1 MLQIPTFQPLLQFR
15 LGWILGF
22 ALFFAGCARPPAA
35 PPATAPTPVT
45 VSYPVEREVTDYADF
60 TARTA
65 AVDSV
70 EVRARVWGYL
80 DKVNFKEGTLVKK
93 GDVLFEIDPR
103 TYQAAVEQAQA
114 LVVQA
119 EAQLRFKE
127 SQFKRLEK
135 LVTKGAIA
143 REEFEQVQ
151 SERDVAAA
159 TVGTY
164 QADLRQRQL
173 DLGFAKVQAPIS
185 GRVSRMLVTEGNLI
199 QSGQNGGGT
208 LLTTLVSVDPIYAY
222 FDVDERT
229 VLRVRQLIREGKVR
243 SARETEWPVSL
254 GLATDEGF
262 PKRGTIN
269 FVDNQVNPK
278 TGTLRLRGVF
288 GNSDQTLDP
297 GFFGRVR
304 VPIGK
309 PHDAVLVT
317 DRAIDNDQGQ
327 KIVYVVNEKNEVAAR
342 PVRTG
347 GLHDGLKEI
356 SAGLKPGER
365 VVVNGLQQV
374 RPGMTAEPKI
384 VQMPGQK
391 APATI
396 EPSERNVQ
404 RALARVGHER

>member
-1 MLQIPTFQPLLQFR
+1 MQLLPQYR
-15 LGWILGF
+15 LGLILGF
-22 ALFFAGCARPPAA
+22 ALLVAGCARAPAA
-35 PPATAPTPVT
+35 PPAAAPTSVT

-80 DKVNFKEGTLVKK
+80 DKVNFKEGALVKK

-103 TYQAAVEQAQA
+103 TYQAAVDQAQA
-114 LVVQA
+114 LVIQA

-127 SQFKRLEK
+127 SQFKRYEK
-135 LVTKGAIA
+135 LVAKAAIS

-159 TVGTY
+159 TIGSHK
-164 QADLRQRQL
+164 ADLRQRQL
-173 DLGFAKVQAPIS
+173 DLGFTKVLAPIS
-185 GRVSRMLVTEGNLI
+185 GRVSRMLVTEGNLV

-288 GNSDQTLDP
+288 SNSDQTLDP

-304 VPIGK
+304 VPIGQ

-347 GLHDGLKEI
+347 ALHDGLREI
-356 SAGLKPGER
+356 TDGLKPGER

-384 VQMPGQK
+384 VQMPGQR
-391 APATI
+391 APATS
-396 EPSERNVQ
+396 EPSERSVQ
-404 RALARVGHER
+404 HALARVGHER

>member
-1 MLQIPTFQPLLQFR
+1 MQLLPQYR
-15 LGWILGF
+15 LGLILGF
-22 ALFFAGCARPPAA
+22 ALLVAGCARTPAA
-35 PPATAPTPVT
+35 PPAAAPTSVT

-80 DKVNFKEGTLVKK
+80 DKVNFKEGALVKK

-127 SQFKRLEK
+127 SQFKRYEK
-135 LVTKGAIA
+135 LVAKAAIS

-159 TVGTY
+159 TIGTY
-164 QADLRQRQL
+164 KADLRQRQL
-173 DLGFAKVQAPIS
+173 DLGFTKVLAPIS
-185 GRVSRMLVTEGNLI
+185 GRVSRMLVTEGNLV

-222 FDVDERT
+222 FDVDEHT

-254 GLATDEGF
+254 GLATEEGF
-262 PKRGTIN
+262 PQRGTIN

-288 GNSDQTLDP
+288 SQQRPD
-297 GFFGRVR
+297 
-304 VPIGK
+304 
-309 PHDAVLVT
+309 
-317 DRAIDNDQGQ
+317 
-327 KIVYVVNEKNEVAAR
+327 AR
-342 PVRTG
+342 PWLFRPRPRAHRPTTRRC
-347 GLHDGLKEI
+347 
-356 SAGLKPGER
+356 AGD
-365 VVVNGLQQV
+365 
-374 RPGMTAEPKI
+374 RPCD
-384 VQMPGQK
+384 
-391 APATI
+391 
-396 EPSERNVQ
+396 
-404 RALARVGHER
+404 

>member
-1 MLQIPTFQPLLQFR
+1 MQLLSQYR
-15 LGWILGF
+15 LGFILGF
-22 ALFFAGCARPPAA
+22 ALLVAGCARTPAA
-35 PPATAPTPVT
+35 LPAAAPTSVT

-65 AVDSV
+65 AVDTV

-80 DKVNFKEGTLVKK
+80 DKVNFKEGALVKK
-93 GDVLFEIDPR
+93 SDVLFEIDPR
-103 TYQAAVEQAQA
+103 SYQAAADQAQA
-114 LVVQA
+114 LVIQA
-119 EAQLRFKE
+119 EAQLKFKE

-135 LVTKGAIA
+135 LVAKGAIS

-159 TVGTY
+159 NIGSY
-164 QADLRQRQL
+164 KADLRQRGL
-173 DLGFAKVQAPIS
+173 DLGFTKVLAPIS
-185 GRVSRMLVTEGNLI
+185 GRVSRMLVTEGNLV
-199 QSGQNGGGT
+199 QSGESGGT

-222 FDVDERT
+222 FDVDEHT

-243 SARETEWPVSL
+243 SAREIEWPVAL
-254 GLATDEGF
+254 GLASDEGF
-262 PKRGTIN
+262 PRRGTID

-288 GNSDQTLDP
+288 PNSDQTLDP

-304 VPIGK
+304 VPIGQ
-309 PHDAVLVT
+309 PHDAVLVA

-327 KIVYVVNEKNEVAAR
+327 KIVYVVSEKNELVSR
-342 PVRTG
+342 PVSTG
-347 GLHDGLKEI
+347 ALHDGLREI
-356 SAGLKPGER
+356 TGGLQPGER

-384 VQMPGQK
+384 VQMPGQG
-391 APATI
+391 PATA
-396 EPSERNVQ
+396 EPSNQNVQ
-404 RALARVGHER
+404 RALVRSVRKF

>member
-1 MLQIPTFQPLLQFR
+1 MQLLPLYR
-15 LGWILGF
+15 LGLIFGF
-22 ALFFAGCARPPAA
+22 ALLFAGCTRSPAA
-35 PPATAPTPVT
+35 PPVAEPTSIT

-80 DKVNFKEGTLVKK
+80 DKVNFKEGALVKK
-93 GDVLFEIDPR
+93 GDVLFEIDAR
-103 TYQAAVEQAQA
+103 TYQAAVEQAEA
-114 LVVQA
+114 LVIQA

-127 SQFKRLEK
+127 SQFKRFEK
-135 LVTKGAIA
+135 LVAKAAIS

-164 QADLRQRQL
+164 KADLRQRQL
-173 DLGFAKVQAPIS
+173 DLGFTKVQAPVS
-185 GRVSRMLVTEGNLI
+185 GRVSRMLVTEGNLV

-243 SARETEWPVSL
+243 SAREIEWPVSL
-254 GLATDEGF
+254 GLANEEGF
-262 PKRGTIN
+262 PHRGAIN

-288 GNSDQTLDP
+288 SNSDQMLDP

-304 VPIGK
+304 VPIGQ
-309 PHDAVLVT
+309 PHGAVLVT

-327 KIVYVVNEKNEVAAR
+327 KVLYVINEKNEVAAH
-342 PVRTG
+342 PVVSG
-347 GLHDGLKEI
+347 ALHDGLREI
-356 SAGLKPGER
+356 TSGLKPGER

-374 RPGMTAEPKI
+374 RPGMTAQPKI
-384 VQMPGQK
+384 VQMPGQRP
-391 APATI
+391 PATN
-396 EPSERNVQ
+396 EPSERNVE

>member
-1 MLQIPTFQPLLQFR
+1 MRSPSTVLAGVVLICL
-15 LGWILGF
+15 
-22 ALFFAGCARPPAA
+22 ALAGCSQAPQEAPVAA
-35 PPATAPTPVT
+35 PIPVS
-45 VSYPVEREVTDYADF
+45 VSYPVEREVTDHADF

-65 AVDSV
+65 AVESV

-80 DKVNFKEGTLVKK
+80 DKVNFKEGALVKK

-103 TYQAAVEQAQA
+103 TYQAAAAHTQA
-114 LVVQA
+114 LLVQA
-119 EAQLRFKE
+119 EAQWRFKD
-127 SQFKRLEK
+127 SQFKRYEK
-135 LVTKGAIA
+135 LLAKGAIS
-143 REEFEQVQ
+143 REEFEQTQ

-159 TVGTY
+159 AIGSHR
-164 QADLRQRQL
+164 ADLRQRQL
-173 DLGFAKVQAPIS
+173 DLGFTKVVAPIS
-185 GRVSRMLVTEGNLI
+185 GRVSRMLVTEGNLV

-243 SARETEWPVSL
+243 SARETQWPVSL
-254 GLATDEGF
+254 GLASDEGF
-262 PKRGTIN
+262 PRSGTID

-288 GNSDQTLDP
+288 PNSDQTLDP

-304 VPIGK
+304 VPIGQ

-317 DRAIDNDQGQ
+317 DRAIDSDQGQ

-342 PVRTG
+342 TVRTG
-347 GLHDGLKEI
+347 ALHDGLREI
-356 SAGLKPGER
+356 TDGLQPDER

-374 RPGMTAEPKI
+374 RPGMAAEPKI
-384 VQMPGQK
+384 VQMPGQR
-391 APATI
+391 I
-396 EPSERNVQ
+396 EGSGFRVQ
-404 RALARVGHER
+404 